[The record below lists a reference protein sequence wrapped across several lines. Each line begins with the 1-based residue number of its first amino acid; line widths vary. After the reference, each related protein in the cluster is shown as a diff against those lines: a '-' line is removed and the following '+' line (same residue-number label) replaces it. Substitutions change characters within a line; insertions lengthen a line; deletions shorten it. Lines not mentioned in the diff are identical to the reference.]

1 MTTSPINSNNVLF
14 DKYGFGKAPN
24 DAQGAG
30 GDNMFMTLLVTQL
43 KNQDPL
49 SPLENAEFIQQMAQF
64 SSLQETQALNGKL
77 GDLVAINEVVAGQ
90 NAFTQAAML
99 IGKSVEYI
107 DPTSGSEST
116 GAVGAVRVTG
126 DGVMLE
132 IGGKDVPLNLV
143 SGIVEQAGDAT
154 TDDATTDDTS
164 SSDETASN
172 TDDDVT

>member
-1 MTTSPINSNNVLF
+1 MTPSPISSNSNVLF
-14 DKYGFGKAPN
+14 DKYGFGKSPN
-24 DAQGAG
+24 DAQSADGS
-30 GDNMFMTLLVTQL
+30 NMFMTLLVTQL

-49 SPLENAEFIQQMAQF
+49 SPLENAEFIQQMAEF

-107 DPTSGSEST
+107 DPTSGAEAT
-116 GAVGAVRVTG
+116 GNVGAVRVTA

-143 SGIVEQAGDAT
+143 SGIVAETA
-154 TDDATTDDTS
+154 DDASDTSDTS
-164 SSDETASN
+164 S
-172 TDDDVT
+172 TDDDDV

>member
-1 MTTSPINSNNVLF
+1 MNTSALSSNDNVLF
-14 DKYGFGKAPN
+14 DKYGFGKSPN
-24 DAQGAG
+24 DAQSADGS
-30 GDNMFMTLLVTQL
+30 NMFMTLLVTQL

-49 SPLENAEFIQQMAQF
+49 SPLENAEFIQQMAEF

-99 IGKSVEYI
+99 IGKAVEYV
-107 DPTSGSEST
+107 DPTSGAEST
-116 GAVGAVRVTG
+116 GNVGAVRVTP

-143 SGIVEQAGDAT
+143 SGIVAEPAG
-154 TDDATTDDTS
+154 
-164 SSDETASN
+164 ETSN
-172 TDDDVT
+172 TDSPTDPDETET